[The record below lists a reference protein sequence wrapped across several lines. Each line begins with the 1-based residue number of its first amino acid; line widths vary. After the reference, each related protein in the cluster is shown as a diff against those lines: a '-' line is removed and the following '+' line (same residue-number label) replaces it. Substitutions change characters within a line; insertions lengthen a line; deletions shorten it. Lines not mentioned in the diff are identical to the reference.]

1 MRDRA
6 EDGDAPAQDGHC
18 RRSHVALTITPME
31 DDVRGSHLRRQRQIA
46 GFSVRALATAAHL
59 SPTRIRQVEEAERVT
74 PRSVTKYL
82 EGITQAW
89 RSRTDETASDEAV
102 SS

>member
-1 MRDRA
+1 
-6 EDGDAPAQDGHC
+6 
-18 RRSHVALTITPME
+18 ME
-31 DDVRGSHLRRQRQIA
+31 DDVRGAHLRRQRQIA

-59 SPTRIRQVEEAERVT
+59 SPTRIRQVEEAECVT

-89 RSRTDETASDEAV
+89 RARTEETASEEAV
-102 SS
+102 S